1 MTFAR
6 FFRLPPTPAL
16 SPARAFSVG
25 AVYLAFYLLL
35 DWISFIHPLPAFE
48 VTPWNPPPGVS
59 LALLLAFGMEF
70 WPLSLVAVWLGN
82 VTVHGMAVWSLET
95 LLLTLVVAGGYGLLA
110 ALLHRFGGADL
121 RERGGLP
128 RFIAQ
133 LAAMALVLGGLYLL
147 VVTFFLEAPQSGF
160 AYALVRYWVGDSIGV
175 LVTTP
180 LLLAVLR
187 PGHWGFIQTREFAL
201 QALAVVLSLVVVF
214 GLPWT
219 DEFKYFYLLF
229 LPLTW
234 ISLRHG
240 LEGAC
245 LTLALIQVGL
255 IVSAQWLGYKGGT
268 VQEMQFLMASLAI
281 TGLTLGVTASARK
294 AAESEL
300 QRALRLAAAG
310 EMASAL
316 AHELNQPLTAV
327 ANYARAG
334 QLLLEAGRSGEISD
348 VLDKVATEARRAG
361 AVVRRLRDFFK
372 TGHTRRDP
380 VAILPL
386 VVETIGEVEERAR
399 RQSCRLE
406 YAIPADLPPVR
417 GDGVQL
423 QVVLRNLL
431 INALDAVAPESMGS
445 LDEDPEVTLAA
456 HREGDEVLIQVVDN
470 GPGILPQFRDR
481 LFDPFATSKPQGM
494 GLGLAISRAIVEAH
508 GGRLWAESPSAGGS
522 RFCLALPLH
531 HSVHSVS
538 VKPLPV
544 KGAP

>member
-1 MTFAR
+1 
-6 FFRLPPTPAL
+6 
-16 SPARAFSVG
+16 
-25 AVYLAFYLLL
+25 
-35 DWISFIHPLPAFE
+35 
-48 VTPWNPPPGVS
+48 
-59 LALLLAFGMEF
+59 
-70 WPLSLVAVWLGN
+70 
-82 VTVHGMAVWSLET
+82 
-95 LLLTLVVAGGYGLLA
+95 
-110 ALLHRFGGADL
+110 
-121 RERGGLP
+121 
-128 RFIAQ
+128 
-133 LAAMALVLGGLYLL
+133 
-147 VVTFFLEAPQSGF
+147 
-160 AYALVRYWVGDSIGV
+160 
-175 LVTTP
+175 
-180 LLLAVLR
+180 
-187 PGHWGFIQTREFAL
+187 
-201 QALAVVLSLVVVF
+201 
-214 GLPWT
+214 
-219 DEFKYFYLLF
+219 
-229 LPLTW
+229 
-234 ISLRHG
+234 
-240 LEGAC
+240 
-245 LTLALIQVGL
+245 
-255 IVSAQWLGYKGGT
+255 
-268 VQEMQFLMASLAI
+268 
-281 TGLTLGVTASARK
+281 
-294 AAESEL
+294 L

-445 LDEDPEVTLAA
+445 LDEDPEVTLTA
-456 HREGDEVLIQVVDN
+456 HREDDEVLIQVVDN

>member
-6 FFRLPPTPAL
+6 FFHLPVPPAL
-16 SPARAFSVG
+16 NPSRVAAVG
-25 AVYLAFYLLL
+25 CVYVLLYLLL
-35 DWISFIHPLPAFE
+35 DWVSFIHPLPAFE
-48 VTPWNPPPGVS
+48 VTPWNPPPGLT
-59 LALLLAFGMEF
+59 LALLLAFGLRF
-70 WPLSLVAVWLGN
+70 WPLAFATVWCGN
-82 VTVHGMAVWSLET
+82 VLVHGMAALSVET
-95 LLLTLVVAGGYGLLA
+95 LLLTGITAGGYGLMA
-110 ALLHRFGGADL
+110 ALLHRVGAADI
-121 RERGGLP
+121 RDRGALP
-128 RFIAQ
+128 RF
-133 LAAMALVLGGLYLL
+133 LAVLAGTALLLGGLYLL
-147 VVTFFLEAPQSGF
+147 VVSAFLPDSQRGF
-160 AYALVRYWVGDSIGV
+160 LYALVRFWVGDAIGV
-175 LVTTP
+175 LVSAP
-180 LLLAVLR
+180 LILVLLR
-187 PGHWGFIQTREFAL
+187 PGDWKFLETREFTL
-201 QALAVVLSLVVVF
+201 QCLAVMLSLWVVF

-245 LTLALIQVGL
+245 LTLAMIQVGL

-281 TGLTLGVTASARK
+281 TGLTLGVTSSARK
-294 AAESEL
+294 VAESEL
-300 QRALRLAAAG
+300 KRALRLAAAG
-310 EMASAL
+310 EMAAAL

-334 QLLLEAGRSGEISD
+334 QLMLEAGRGGELSD
-348 VLDKVATEARRAG
+348 VLDKVAAEARRAG

-380 VAILPL
+380 VPILPL
-386 VVETIGEVEERAR
+386 VVETIGEVEERAK
-399 RQSCRLE
+399 RQACRLE
-406 YAIPADLPPVR
+406 YAIPADLPPAR

-431 INALDAVAPESMGS
+431 INALDAVSPESFGRS
-445 LDEDPEVTLAA
+445 TDEPVVSLAA
-456 HREGDEVLIQVVDN
+456 HREGNELQLVVQDN
-470 GPGILPQFRDR
+470 GPGILPQFRER
-481 LFDPFATSKPQGM
+481 LFEPFATSKPPGM
-494 GLGLAISRAIVEAH
+494 GLGLAIRGAIIEAH

-522 RFCLALPLH
+522 RFTIALPLH
-531 HSVHSVS
+531 HSVYS